1 MFQIEEELKKEK
13 SKVKISIL
21 CPGPVNTNFNNIAN
35 VKFHMREANSQKVAD
50 YAIKKLEQGKFY
62 IVPGID
68 VKLARFGA
76 KIAPASLVS
85 KITYMIQKRKLG

>member
-1 MFQIEEELKKEK
+1 MLNFIWEKQI
-13 SKVKISIL
+13 VK
-21 CPGPVNTNFNNIAN
+21 
-35 VKFHMREANSQKVAD
+35 KVAQ

-76 KIAPASLVS
+76 KISSSNFTS
-85 KITYMIQKRKLG
+85 KITYMIQKRKLERN